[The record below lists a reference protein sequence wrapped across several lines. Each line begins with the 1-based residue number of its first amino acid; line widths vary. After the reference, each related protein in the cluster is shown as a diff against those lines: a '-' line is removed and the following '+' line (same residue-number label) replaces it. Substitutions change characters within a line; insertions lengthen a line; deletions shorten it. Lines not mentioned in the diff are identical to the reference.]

1 MLGDPQ
7 YDIEVQERYWNWSV
21 AVYLINRGGEG
32 VFMGKIVKGRLTW
45 EKIKEG
51 GEYPDEPTLLFNR
64 DVWEVMKQSLTKN
77 HERDK
82 HTVEAELGATKY
94 HLEDMRRLVFEP
106 TITNEPLNQL
116 KEEKC

>member
-64 DVWEVMKQSLTKN
+64 DKKGSDEIQS
-77 HERDK
+77 
-82 HTVEAELGATKY
+82 
-94 HLEDMRRLVFEP
+94 
-106 TITNEPLNQL
+106 
-116 KEEKC
+116 